1 MDTQVNKKETAI
13 KKYSVIKTSLLMIA
27 NPASAVNRHLEQVNW
42 KATLVVPGSAFG
54 LLFFQT
60 ALDLRQGSFGF
71 LTIILTLVGILY
83 GCVGV
88 AGFAYISS
96 AVARSKNSELGTTE
110 SVIVAFCLGYTATFI
125 YQLVGL
131 FFALVMNWNTSVAFG
146 VSGMLIALRPMM
158 TIIRKISDNAVV
170 GVVLSTLGGIVL
182 LLGWSLLGL
191 IGR

>member
-1 MDTQVNKKETAI
+1 MNNSEPTFKKQSA
-13 KKYSVIKTSLLMIA
+13 IKTSLMMIA
-27 NPASAVNRHLEQVNW
+27 NPASAINKHLELINW

-60 ALDLRQGSFGF
+60 SLDLNQGSISF
-71 LTIILTLVGILY
+71 LTILLTLVGIVY

-131 FFALVMNWNTSVAFG
+131 FFALVMHWNTSVAFG

>member
-1 MDTQVNKKETAI
+1 V
-13 KKYSVIKTSLLMIA
+13 
-27 NPASAVNRHLEQVNW
+27 
-42 KATLVVPGSAFG
+42 
-54 LLFFQT
+54 
-60 ALDLRQGSFGF
+60 
-71 LTIILTLVGILY
+71 LTLLGIVY

-88 AGFAYISS
+88 GGFAFISS

-110 SVIVAFCLGYTATFI
+110 SVIVAFSLGYTATLI

-131 FFALVMNWNTSVAFG
+131 VFALVLDWNTSIAFG

-158 TIIRKISDNAVV
+158 AIIRKISDNAVV

-182 LLGWSLLGL
+182 LLGWSLLGM